1 MEPARLPAPGALAL
15 IEDFCNSA
23 RFLRGEDDLA
33 TLPDARAWLR
43 TRGRR
48 GAARALDD
56 EGLADLLGLREAIRS
71 HLGGDASAAARATL
85 NAHAGV
91 TLGSPR
97 WTTSGRPQL
106 PPAGASEVGDFVG
119 GLLAALAVEELAGR
133 RERLKV
139 CQAPE
144 CGWVFYDRS
153 PGNNGVWCSMS
164 VCGARHKMRAYRDR
178 CADAA
183 GRVRG

>member
-1 MEPARLPAPGALAL
+1 MDPDRPPAPGALAL

-23 RFLRGEDDLA
+23 RFLRGEDA
-33 TLPDARAWLR
+33 FENLPGARAWLR
-43 TRGRR
+43 SRGRR

-56 EGLADLLGLREAIRS
+56 EGLADLAGLREAIRS
-71 HLGGDASAAARATL
+71 HLGGDASAAVRNTL
-85 NAHAGV
+85 NAHAGAA
-91 TLGSPR
+91 LGPPR
-97 WTTSGRPQL
+97 WTAPGGPQL
-106 PPAGASEVGDFVG
+106 PPSGASEVGDFVG

-144 CGWVFYDRS
+144 CRWVFYDRS

-178 CADAA
+178 RAGTA
-183 GRVRG
+183 GRLRG